1 VSRALLAIPIAI
13 VLLAWGSGV
22 LEKHYDAD
30 EVSQAHT
37 IWLIAHGQV
46 PYRDF
51 FECHPPFL
59 WYVHVPVLS
68 LLPDRPELLVGLR
81 VISALGCAAWI
92 AALFTAV
99 RASRPGLRSE
109 WLLLAA
115 VLAASHPLV
124 LYYGVEFRPDV
135 WAWAAACAAIARAIR
150 LRSGFRRALELGAAG
165 SLCSL
170 ALPKL
175 ALLFPAYAGIDLI
188 RRVVARESGIARE
201 IVGYAL
207 GIAGAV
213 AAAAGFA
220 LAVGI
225 DPLVAWQLAISYH
238 QYVASHFGMPHGL
251 WDEFATDQPSLLVAL
266 TGLLAWATWLRA
278 RRETPTTLELA
289 VLVTGALQ
297 LWLVPFPYVQYT
309 APVYL
314 LSAIFAPYCGEWAGA
329 LATRRR
335 HAPAI
340 VLACACAIAAG
351 IAYRPLAAGWR
362 SGETERY
369 AEVQNAVVRLA
380 PPDQPILVPAPFHP
394 IVRRDAIYGLL
405 RTSMPSGLTT
415 AEVMRRLA
423 LPHHDRL
430 GASAIRRE
438 LEANRP
444 AVVLFTGQRED
455 FYSDEQT
462 DAIAGYLADHA
473 GEYQRAA
480 GIAPPLWVRG
490 DLVAAAPERPE

>member
-1 VSRALLAIPIAI
+1 
-13 VLLAWGSGV
+13 
-22 LEKHYDAD
+22 
-30 EVSQAHT
+30 
-37 IWLIAHGQV
+37 
-46 PYRDF
+46 
-51 FECHPPFL
+51 
-59 WYVHVPVLS
+59 
-68 LLPDRPELLVGLR
+68 
-81 VISALGCAAWI
+81 
-92 AALFTAV
+92 V

-109 WLLLAA
+109 WLVLAA

-124 LYYGVEFRPDV
+124 IYYGIEFRPDV

-150 LRSGFRRALELGAAG
+150 LRAGFRRALELGAAG

-188 RRVVARESGIARE
+188 RRAAAREGGLVRE
-201 IVGYAL
+201 IAGYAL
-207 GIAGAV
+207 GIAAAV

-225 DPLVAWQLAISYH
+225 DPLVAWQLSITYH
-238 QYVASHFGMPHGL
+238 QYVAAHFGMPHGL
-251 WDEFATDQPSLLVAL
+251 WDEFVTDRPSLLVAL

-289 VLVTGALQ
+289 VLVT
-297 LWLVPFPYVQYT
+297 
-309 APVYL
+309 
-314 LSAIFAPYCGEWAGA
+314 SAFSCGSCRSRTCS
-329 LATRRR
+329 TRRRCTALRDLRALLRRMGRRAR
-335 HAPAI
+335 HAPATR
-340 VLACACAIAAG
+340 AG
-351 IAYRPLAAGWR
+351 ARPRVCLRDRGGDR
-362 SGETERY
+362 
-369 AEVQNAVVRLA
+369 
-380 PPDQPILVPAPFHP
+380 VPAARRGLAQ
-394 IVRRDAIYGLL
+394 RRDRTLCRGAERGRAARAARPADPGRGAAPSDRAPRRDL
-405 RTSMPSGLTT
+405 RPPAHVDAVRPDDCGGHAPARAPSSR
-415 AEVMRRLA
+415 APSA
-423 LPHHDRL
+423 
-430 GASAIRRE
+430 ASAIRRD

-490 DLVAAAPERPE
+490 DLVAAGPERAE